1 MSANFW
7 TSTHCKRWLKS
18 EAEVYDANR
27 DLKAQAT
34 PEVEEGEIQVQ
45 PARGLKLAD
54 LTRLREWL
62 VEFIQRLGKSLKFRT
77 TVIATAIVYFKRFF
91 LKTSFAEFDPMLL
104 VPTCIYL
111 AGKVEE
117 HQAGCAAVVKMF
129 TDQIKKDFG
138 SSSSSSSS
146 SSSRRSHGGRGG
158 GHPVRLWADELKIV
172 HVMEAEKVLLERI
185 NFDLVVFHPYVA
197 PHRKRMHAF
206 CARARRGG
214 GYVFVALPV
223 SPFCEY
229 SNHLRSHHLV
239 SKMIPM
245 SYPALHHTSHLRPR
259 LRLLVGFVSL
269 PFLYPL
275 SSSLYRFSILS
286 LFLSLSS
293 PPPLPRPPRYRPL
306 EVLLADM
313 GPDAQVQCTWENI
326 RNETS

>member
-1 MSANFW
+1 MVLPVLRAPMSANFW

-129 TDQIKKDFG
+129 DQQPCSG
-138 SSSSSSSS
+138 
-146 SSSRRSHGGRGG
+146 HQQTRG
-158 GHPVRLWADELKIV
+158 PRTNVTTLARTLVRTV
-172 HVMEAEKVLLERI
+172 HLALSCTVHTEKL
-185 NFDLVVFHPYVA
+185 
-197 PHRKRMHAF
+197 
-206 CARARRGG
+206 
-214 GYVFVALPV
+214 ALNPNN
-223 SPFCEY
+223 S
-229 SNHLRSHHLV
+229 
-239 SKMIPM
+239 
-245 SYPALHHTSHLRPR
+245 
-259 LRLLVGFVSL
+259 
-269 PFLYPL
+269 
-275 SSSLYRFSILS
+275 
-286 LFLSLSS
+286 
-293 PPPLPRPPRYRPL
+293 
-306 EVLLADM
+306 
-313 GPDAQVQCTWENI
+313 
-326 RNETS
+326 